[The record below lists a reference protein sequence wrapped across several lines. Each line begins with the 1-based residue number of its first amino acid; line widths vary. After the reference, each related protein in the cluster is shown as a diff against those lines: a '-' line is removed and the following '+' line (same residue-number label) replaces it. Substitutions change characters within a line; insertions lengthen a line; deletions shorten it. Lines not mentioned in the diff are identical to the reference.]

1 MDLLITDNQCGE
13 IHETKFSSTEIDAVL
28 SHLKNL
34 LINTQEEDL
43 ITIHITQVPSQTS
56 V

>member
-34 LINTQEEDL
+34 LINTESDAL
-43 ITIHITQVPSQTS
+43 INIHITKTLSKH
-56 V
+56 